1 MELKIYN
8 PQEDGFLQ
16 SIDWNFQELKK
27 EITEKANDY
36 KNLVYDID
44 DDDQIKDAKKD
55 RADLRKFNTVLDG
68 KRKEMKKRVME
79 PYTTFESQ
87 IKELTGIVDQ
97 AIDNIDVQIK
107 GYEEIKRNEKLEK
120 VRRIYEEEIGD
131 LDRTIP
137 FEKVYQESWLNKTKT
152 LKSIR
157 EEITNI
163 RDKVDAD
170 LKLINAES
178 SAYAFEMKEEY
189 MKSFDFT
196 AAMAKKQELEE
207 AAKRKAAFEE
217 QRKKK
222 EEEHQRRLEE
232 ETRMIHE
239 AGCSKEDLDQ
249 QISADRKEDV
259 KAIHV
264 IRRKRVVV
272 SIIAN
277 EGQFEY
283 LNKMLNIL
291 KGRAEEVRVLE
302 TEEL

>member
-1 MELKIYN
+1 MQAIEMHYPEIEPIRWNHEELKQWLLDRTEQYHGLVVTA
-8 PQEDGFLQ
+8 D
-16 SIDWNFQELKK
+16 K
-27 EITEKANDY
+27 E
-36 KNLVYDID
+36 
-44 DDDQIKDAKKD
+44 QIQDAKKHM
-55 RADLRKFNTVLDG
+55 ADMRKLRKALEDERI
-68 KRKEMKKRVME
+68 KAKKRILK
-79 PYTTFESQ
+79 PYDDFAVKE
-87 IKELTGIVDQ
+87 KELIQILDD
-97 AIDNIDVQIK
+97 AIQELDVQVK
-107 GYEEIKRNEKLEK
+107 EYDEMLRQEKLEK
-120 VRRIYEEEIGD
+120 AKEIYKEEIGD
-131 LDRTIP
+131 LDRSIP

-157 EEITNI
+157 EEIANV

-170 LKLINAES
+170 LKLIDMES

>member
-27 EITEKANDY
+27 EITAKADDY

-55 RADLRKFNTVLDG
+55 RADLRKFNAALDD
-68 KRKEMKKRVME
+68 KRKEVKKRVME
-79 PYTTFESQ
+79 PYTKFESQ
-87 IKELTGIVDQ
+87 VKELTGIVDQ
-97 AIDNIDVQIK
+97 AIDNIDVQVK
-107 GYEEIKRNEKLEK
+107 DYEEIKRNEKLEK
-120 VRRIYEEEIGD
+120 VRRIYKEEIGD

-157 EEITNI
+157 EEIANI

-170 LKLINAES
+170 LKLINMES

-189 MKSFDFT
+189 MKSFDLT

-217 QRKKK
+217 QRKKR
-222 EEEHQRRLEE
+222 EEERQKRLEE
-232 ETRMIHE
+232 EAKMVHE
-239 AGCSKEDLDQ
+239 AGQAETDRQSATNMEKE
-249 QISADRKEDV
+249 ATHP
-259 KAIHV
+259 A
-264 IRRKRVVV
+264 RRKRVVV
-272 SIIAN
+272 SITAN
-277 EGQFEY
+277 MSQFSD
-283 LNKMLNIL
+283 LNRILNML
-291 KGRAEEVRVLE
+291 REHAEEVRVLR

>member
-1 MELKIYN
+1 MQAIEMHYPEIEPIRWNHEELKQWLLDRTEQYHGLVVTA
-8 PQEDGFLQ
+8 D
-16 SIDWNFQELKK
+16 K
-27 EITEKANDY
+27 E
-36 KNLVYDID
+36 
-44 DDDQIKDAKKD
+44 QIQDAKKHM
-55 RADLRKFNTVLDG
+55 ADMRKLRKALEDERIKAKKKILKPYDDFAA
-68 KRKEMKKRVME
+68 KE
-79 PYTTFESQ
+79 
-87 IKELTGIVDQ
+87 KELIQILDD
-97 AIDNIDVQIK
+97 AIQELDVQVK
-107 GYEEIKRNEKLEK
+107 EYDEMLRKEKLEK
-120 VRRIYEEEIGD
+120 AKEIYKEEIGD

-137 FEKVYQESWLNKTKT
+137 FEKIYQESWLNKTKT

-157 EEITNI
+157 EEIANV
-163 RDKVDAD
+163 RDKVGAD
-170 LKLINAES
+170 LKLINMES

-189 MKSFDFT
+189 MKSFDLT

-217 QRKKK
+217 QRKKR
-222 EEEHQRRLEE
+222 EEERQKRLEE

-239 AGCSKEDLDQ
+239 TGCSKEDLDQ

-283 LNKMLNIL
+283 LNKMLNML

>member
-79 PYTTFESQ
+79 PYTKFESQ
-87 IKELTGIVDQ
+87 VKELTGIVDQ
-97 AIDNIDVQIK
+97 AIDNIDAQIK
-107 GYEEIKRNEKLEK
+107 DYEEIKRNEKLEK
-120 VRRIYEEEIGD
+120 VRRIYEEEMGG

-157 EEITNI
+157 EEIANV

-170 LKLINAES
+170 LKLINMES

-189 MKSFDFT
+189 MKSFDLT

-217 QRKKK
+217 QRKKR
-222 EEEHQRRLEE
+222 EEERQKRLEE
-232 ETRMIHE
+232 EANMIHGAGKAEPDRQSPTNMEE
-239 AGCSKEDLDQ
+239 AMT
-249 QISADRKEDV
+249 APP
-259 KAIHV
+259 A
-264 IRRKRVVV
+264 RRKRVVV
-272 SIIAN
+272 SITAN
-277 EGQFEY
+277 MSQFND
-283 LNKMLNIL
+283 LNRILNML
-291 KGRAEEVRVLE
+291 REHAEEVKVLR

>member
-1 MELKIYN
+1 MQAIEMHYPEIEPIRWNHEELKQWLLDRTEQYHGLVVTA
-8 PQEDGFLQ
+8 D
-16 SIDWNFQELKK
+16 K
-27 EITEKANDY
+27 E
-36 KNLVYDID
+36 
-44 DDDQIKDAKKD
+44 QIQDAKKHM
-55 RADLRKFNTVLDG
+55 ADMRKLRKALEDERIKAKKKILKPYDDFAV
-68 KRKEMKKRVME
+68 KE
-79 PYTTFESQ
+79 
-87 IKELTGIVDQ
+87 KELIQILDD
-97 AIDNIDVQIK
+97 AIQELDVQMK
-107 GYEEIKRNEKLEK
+107 EYDEMLRQEKLEK
-120 VRRIYEEEIGD
+120 AKEIYKEEIGN

>member
-8 PQEDGFLQ
+8 PQEDGFLR

-27 EITEKANDY
+27 EITAKADDY
-36 KNLVYDID
+36 KNLVYDIN

-55 RADLRKFNTVLDG
+55 RADLRKFNTVLDD

-189 MKSFDFT
+189 MKSFDLT

-207 AAKRKAAFEE
+207 AAKRKEAFEE
-217 QRKKK
+217 QRKKR
-222 EEEHQRRLEE
+222 EEERQKRLEE
-232 ETRMIHE
+232 EAKMVHE
-239 AGCSKEDLDQ
+239 AGQAETNMEE
-249 QISADRKEDV
+249 AMT
-259 KAIHV
+259 APPT
-264 IRRKRVVV
+264 RRKRVVV
-272 SIIAN
+272 SITAN
-277 EGQFEY
+277 MSQFSD
-283 LNKMLNIL
+283 LNRILNML
-291 KGRAEEVRVLE
+291 REHAEEVKVLR

>member
-8 PQEDGFLQ
+8 PQEDGFLR

-27 EITEKANDY
+27 EITAKADDY

-87 IKELTGIVDQ
+87 IKELTGIVDE
-97 AIDNIDVQIK
+97 AIDNIDAQIK
-107 GYEEIKRNEKLEK
+107 DYEEIKRNEKLEK

-264 IRRKRVVV
+264 IRRKRAVV

-283 LNKMLNIL
+283 LDKMLNIL

>member
-27 EITEKANDY
+27 EITAKADDY
-36 KNLVYDID
+36 KNLVYDIN

-283 LNKMLNIL
+283 LNKMLNML

>member
-27 EITEKANDY
+27 EITAKADDY
-36 KNLVYDID
+36 KNLVYDIN

-55 RADLRKFNTVLDG
+55 RADLRKFNAALDD
-68 KRKEMKKRVME
+68 KRKEVKKRVME
-79 PYTTFESQ
+79 PYTKFESQ
-87 IKELTGIVDQ
+87 VKELTGIVDQ
-97 AIDNIDVQIK
+97 AIDNIDVQVK
-107 GYEEIKRNEKLEK
+107 DYEEIKRNEKLEK

-189 MKSFDFT
+189 MKSFDLT

-249 QISADRKEDV
+249 QISADRKEEV

-283 LNKMLNIL
+283 LNRMLNIL